1 MVIERCYLAPEP
13 ERALDQLGAQ
23 LDGAFARA
31 PRAAVAGAGGVAVG
45 ARSPGPVGPAARLA
59 ELFERDQRL
68 VVDLNDAQK
77 RLRVGERELLE
88 AGQVALLDTR
98 LSSGPTASGAGKAAD
113 GWAVAA

>member
-1 MVIERCYLAPEP
+1 M
-13 ERALDQLGAQ
+13 
-23 LDGAFARA
+23 
-31 PRAAVAGAGGVAVG
+31 G
-45 ARSPGPVGPAARLA
+45 ARSRGPVGAVVRQAAARLA

-98 LSSGPTASGAGKAAD
+98 VSSGPTASGAGKAAD